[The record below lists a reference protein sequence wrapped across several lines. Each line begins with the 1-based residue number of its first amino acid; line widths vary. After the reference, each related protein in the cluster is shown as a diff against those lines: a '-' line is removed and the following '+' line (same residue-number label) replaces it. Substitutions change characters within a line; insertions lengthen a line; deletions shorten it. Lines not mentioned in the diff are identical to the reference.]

1 MAVPKSR
8 TSKSKKKMRRAQNF
22 KLEVPA
28 LSVCTKCGEAK
39 LPHRV
44 CKKCGTY
51 NNIEVLKVE
60 Q

>member
-1 MAVPKSR
+1 VAVPKSR
-8 TSKSKKKMRRAQNF
+8 VSKSRKRMRRAKNY
-22 KLEVPA
+22 KLDTPA
-28 LSVCTKCGEAK
+28 ISICTKCGEAK

-51 NNIEVLKVE
+51 NNKEVIKIE

>member
-8 TSKSKKKMRRAQNF
+8 VSKSKKKMRRAKNY
-22 KLEVPA
+22 KLEAPA
-28 LSVCTKCGEAK
+28 LSVCPKCGEAK

-51 NNIEVLKVE
+51 NNVEVIKIE

>member
-28 LSVCTKCGEAK
+28 LSVCPKCGEAK
-39 LPHRV
+39 LTAQSLQKMRH
-44 CKKCGTY
+44 
-51 NNIEVLKVE
+51 I
-60 Q
+60 